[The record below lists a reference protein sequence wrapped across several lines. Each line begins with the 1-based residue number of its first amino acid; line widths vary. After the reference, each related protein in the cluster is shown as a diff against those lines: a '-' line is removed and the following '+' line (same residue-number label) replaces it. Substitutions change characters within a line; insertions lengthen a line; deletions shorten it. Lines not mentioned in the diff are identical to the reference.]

1 MTQYSK
7 SMVIV
12 HWLTLALLAAAWF
25 LGEALSDATDENS
38 ATIAGYLVHLLVGGS
53 VLLLT
58 AARLYFRVKHGTP
71 APLGDSAMDKV
82 AKGIH
87 HMLYTVLFLLP
98 VSGFVTLMS
107 SDAARALSSGDAS
120 LLPKEGGYDEIFA
133 HDVHEILVNILIVLV
148 AVHVLG
154 ALKHQFVLKDGI
166 MERMMLRRKP

>member
-7 SMVIV
+7 SMVLV
-12 HWLTLALLAAAWF
+12 HWLTLVMLAAAWF
-25 LGEALSDATDENS
+25 LGEELADATDENS
-38 ATIAGYLVHLLVGGS
+38 ATLAGYLAHLLIGGS

-58 AARLYFRVKHGTP
+58 AARLYFRGKHGTP

-98 VSGFVTLMS
+98 VSGFVTVMS
-107 SDAARALSSGDAS
+107 SDAARALSTGDAS
-120 LLPKEGGYDEIFA
+120 LLPKEGGYDAIIA
-133 HDVHEILVNILIVLV
+133 HDVHEILVNLLIALV

-166 MERMMLRRKP
+166 MDRMMLRRKP